1 MQTMEQH
8 KTHNQPHFDVFDDY
22 EVRRKLRKTLMG
34 FCGQYL
40 THYLTLAGASFHKEF
55 FSLLE
60 NWSIKF
66 LSIIGFRGSAKSSIG
81 SLALPLWGALEGK
94 AKFIVLIAETSAQ
107 AQLLIANIRYE
118 LEGNE
123 SILRDYG
130 DTSKGI
136 SKQEEWTKRNLL
148 LSSGV
153 RIMAISRGQRIR
165 GLRHRQYRP
174 DLVIVDDPEEMK
186 KVEKKEY
193 RDKTEKWLRDEVIPA
208 IEETSARLIV
218 LGNILHTDA
227 LMARLKLDPI
237 FEHRDYALFNGEEK
251 WDNCTWKAKY
261 PTQEALDNQKK
272 KVRNTAWLREYILK
286 VVPPEGQ
293 EVKDEWIQY
302 YDGLPQPYKD
312 EKTGIEIN
320 PIMQSGVAVDL
331 AISKTQGADSTAMVS
346 GVTSLVE
353 GMPKLFILPNPVNA
367 QLSFHETIQQMK
379 SVYSAMKRLALPT
392 FYIEDVAYQ
401 RAAIEEAM
409 RHGIPALP
417 IKVGTDKR
425 ARLRAAATFIQNGM
439 VLFPRKGAEDL
450 IAQLTGFGIEDHDD
464 LMDACVH
471 LILGMRSEGM
481 EKPEVIELL

>member
-1 MQTMEQH
+1 MEQH
-8 KTHNQPHFDVFDDY
+8 KTHSQPRFDVFDDF
-22 EVRRKLRKTLMG
+22 ETRRKLRQTLKG

-40 THYLTLAGASFHKEF
+40 MHYFTLPRADFHGEF

-60 NWSIKF
+60 DWSIKF

-81 SLALPLWGALEGK
+81 SLALPLWAALEEK
-94 AKFIVLIAETSAQ
+94 AKFVVLIAETSAQ
-107 AQLLIANIRYE
+107 AQLLIANMRYE

-123 SILRDYG
+123 NILRDYG

-148 LSSGV
+148 LTSGV

-165 GLRHRQYRP
+165 GLRHRQHRP
-174 DLVIVDDPEEMK
+174 DLVVIDDPEEIK

-193 RDKTEKWLRDEVIPA
+193 RDRTEKWLRDEVIPA
-208 IEETSARLIV
+208 IEEASARLVV

-237 FEHRDYALFNGEEK
+237 FEHRDYPLFKGEEK
-251 WDNCTWKAKY
+251 WVNCAWKGKY
-261 PTQEALDNQKK
+261 PTQASLDNQKK
-272 KVRNTAWLREYILK
+272 KVRHTAWLREYILK

-302 YDGLPQPYKD
+302 YDAIPQPYKD
-312 EKTGIEIN
+312 EKTRIEIN

-331 AISKTQGADSTAMVS
+331 AISKNQGADSTAMVG
-346 GVTSLVE
+346 GVTSQVE
-353 GMPKLFILPNPVNA
+353 GMTKLFILPNPVNA
-367 QLSFHETIQQMK
+367 QLSFFETIQQMR
-379 SVYSAMKRLALPT
+379 STYAAMKRLAIPM
-392 FYIEDVAYQ
+392 FYVEDVAYQ

-409 RHGIPALP
+409 RHGIPTTP

-481 EKPEVIELL
+481 EKPEVIELI